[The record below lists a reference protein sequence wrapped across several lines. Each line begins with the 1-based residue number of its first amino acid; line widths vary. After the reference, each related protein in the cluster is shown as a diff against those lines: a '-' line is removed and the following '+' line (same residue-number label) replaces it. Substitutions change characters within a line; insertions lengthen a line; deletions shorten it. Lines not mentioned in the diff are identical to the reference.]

1 LASENPATN
10 LRAYP
15 TRAAQL
21 VSSNF
26 LERIPTLI
34 DSAQE
39 FVVVDLNA
47 TSAQCDGHVSR
58 PNFPSI

>member
-26 LERIPTLI
+26 LERIATLI
-34 DSAQE
+34 DSAPE
-39 FVVVDLNA
+39 LAVADIDA
-47 TSAQCDGHVSR
+47 IPA
-58 PNFPSI
+58 